1 MTMTRNELKTFA
13 AAKVATL
20 SDAEM
25 NEYVS
30 TSEQFLFADELCT
43 RCDIHN
49 SDANVDAFEIALDD
63 RATAEFGM

>member
-1 MTMTRNELKTFA
+1 MTLNTIKAIA

-25 NEYVS
+25 IQYCE

-49 SDANVDAFEIALDD
+49 STANVDAFEIALDD
-63 RATAEFGM
+63 RAIAEFDF